1 MSHFQKG
8 QHTSYILYYT
18 PVSILPS
25 QSKTFEKEIV
35 NQLTIFI
42 KYTLLVVVVVISILY
57 SALYY
62 LVLGRNI
69 VVKEFFFEWLKI
81 SKCFLVKVKLYVW
94 YSLIYLALLTAH
106 LINCSLSKL
115 PTYGC
120 SPHPDVCNYIGS
132 YYCNRKQHVK
142 RVLHRQSCLI

>member
-69 VVKEFFFEWLKI
+69 VVKEFFFE
-81 SKCFLVKVKLYVW
+81 
-94 YSLIYLALLTAH
+94 
-106 LINCSLSKL
+106 
-115 PTYGC
+115 
-120 SPHPDVCNYIGS
+120 
-132 YYCNRKQHVK
+132 
-142 RVLHRQSCLI
+142 